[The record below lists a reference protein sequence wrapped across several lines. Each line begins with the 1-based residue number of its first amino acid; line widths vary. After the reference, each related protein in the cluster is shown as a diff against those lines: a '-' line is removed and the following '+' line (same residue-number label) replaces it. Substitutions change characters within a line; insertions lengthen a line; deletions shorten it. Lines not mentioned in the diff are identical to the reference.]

1 MELFWKAAAAV
12 LIALILALSIGKR
25 DISTVLIL
33 AVCCMV
39 GIASKTYLEPVL
51 DLLRQLETIAGL
63 ENEYLKVIVKAVGI
77 ALVSEIAGCLCA
89 DAGNG
94 SMGKTLQILG
104 SVAILYLSIPI
115 IQAFIKLIEEILGNV

>member
-1 MELFWKAAAAV
+1 MC
-12 LIALILALSIGKR
+12 SS
-25 DISTVLIL
+25 D
-33 AVCCMV
+33 
-39 GIASKTYLEPVL
+39 
-51 DLLRQLETIAGL
+51 L